1 MSTNK
6 VFLAILQDP
15 VMQSILNQAKNDPAA
30 LHNHMQNATIRM
42 KIQKV
47 GIFSNPSCRD
57 HGLTIMKANRG
68 GCNPTRALRMS
79 A

>member
-1 MSTNK
+1 MSTNN
-6 VFLAILQDP
+6 VSLAILQDP

-47 GIFSNPSCRD
+47 SILVARHIVATG
-57 HGLTIMKANRG
+57 
-68 GCNPTRALRMS
+68 
-79 A
+79 